1 MQLFDPRTVIVL
13 TGIMSGMMALVLNS
27 LRRSYPQSIRGL
39 KQWSL
44 ALSILFLAGGLTAG
58 RGFIPDLLSLSLS
71 NFLLFYG
78 LYIAY
83 AGTQLFFGQKPQPTA
98 WLALIAAVVLFQAWY
113 TYVAPSYAMRLHSA
127 NLIISCLFGSHAWL
141 VSRQG
146 TTTFSRRLVFA
157 VMVTMTLV
165 PLVRLLTASIAP
177 TGDDVLSDSPFQLLY
192 VTSFALSV
200 LLFSIGAV
208 LMATDQLRG
217 ELEHLATHDS
227 LTNALNRRRM
237 NEHCQQELDRSKRS
251 GRSLAVLVMDLDHFK
266 AINDTHG
273 HQAGDKVLVDFV
285 AKVQSLLRQP
295 DRLGR
300 FGGEEFVVLLPETG
314 LDDAVAVAE
323 RIRQVSA
330 VAGEGPSCSVSI
342 GVSESLSTGD
352 SIEALLARADAA
364 MYRSKANGRNR
375 VEIA

>member
-83 AGTQLFFGQKPQPTA
+83 AGTQLFFGQKPHPTV